1 VINLLDTPTNIHTVD
16 INLPVYL
23 VRGIVQSQDV
33 TYPYKNIP
41 PIIESL
47 SLEIPAGNTSAIVG
61 SIGSAKGMV
70 VQLLLRLY

>member
-23 VRGIVQSQDV
+23 VRGIVESQDV
-33 TYPYKNIP
+33 TSPYKNIP
-41 PIIESL
+41 AIIESL

-61 SIGSAKGMV
+61 SIGSAKGML